1 MKKTMSFRLAAG
13 IFAPFAAAGFLAS
26 CEKAPEDQTG
36 GEDRQIPSVTVTAG
50 QAGETSL
57 TFNLSP
63 VNSAEVKYLVLSAS
77 GLAPDA
83 SAIMSDGKEADP
95 EESKDYTETGLV
107 PDTDYV
113 VFAAARNSEGLT
125 SLVAKAEM
133 TTAAHVPVYPEI
145 TLSDVT
151 TDGTTASF
159 TYTLKSAESAYY
171 LYLPSSEAAPSSEKL
186 SADGTSLSTETSEAV
201 VIEGLSWSTS
211 YVLYAVAKN
220 SDGYSPV
227 ASKTFETDAAP
238 VDPPAVGDFY
248 YSDGTWSSGNES
260 PVSGKTVIGV
270 VFKTGA
276 AESDR
281 SDYSLAGLDEVR
293 GFVVSLEN
301 ASYLV
306 EEWWG
311 TQSKTDFEW
320 TVKTS
325 MDAGT
330 SQSEDD
336 FSGYYN
342 TLAITETAESLY
354 GALAYDNFRAAYVA
368 VSYGASDSEDV
379 PAGTTGWFFPSAGQM
394 KEIYNA
400 DVSASI
406 EKAGGSDVTGDYW
419 SSSTVA
425 GSSPVYAY
433 CVHIQSDS
441 VTVEGLNQIT
451 RVWKVRPVLAF

>member
-13 IFAPFAAAGFLAS
+13 IFVPFAVAGLLAS
-26 CEKAPEDQTG
+26 CEKAPENQTG
-36 GEDRQIPSVTVTAG
+36 VEDRLIPSVTVTAG

-57 TFNLSP
+57 TFNLAP
-63 VNSAEVKYLVLSAS
+63 VNAAEVKYLVQPAS
-77 GLAPDA
+77 EQAPGA
-83 SAIMSDGKEADP
+83 TAVMSDGKEADP
-95 EESKDYTETGLV
+95 TESKDYTEEGLV
-107 PDTDYV
+107 AATDYV
-113 VFAAARNSEGLT
+113 IYAAARNSEGLT
-125 SLVAKAEM
+125 SLVAEAEM

-151 TDGTTASF
+151 IDGTTASF
-159 TYTLKSAESAYY
+159 TYTLSSAESAYY
-171 LYLPSSEAAPSSEKL
+171 LYLPSTEDEPSAEDL
-186 SADGTSLSTETSEAV
+186 SSGGTALSTETFETV
-201 VIEGLSWSTS
+201 VIEGLSYSTS

-220 SDGYSPV
+220 ADGYSSV
-227 ASKTFETDAAP
+227 ASKPFETDAAP

-276 AESDR
+276 AESDL
-281 SDYSLAGLDEVR
+281 SDYSQAGLNEVR
-293 GFVVSLEN
+293 GFVVSLKN

-311 TQSKTDFEW
+311 TQNKTDFEW
-320 TVKTS
+320 TMKSST
-325 MDAGT
+325 DAGT

-342 TLAITETAESLY
+342 TLAITETAETLY

-368 VSYGASDSEDV
+368 VSYGASDSEDA

-441 VTVEGLNQIT
+441 VTAEGLNQIT